1 MNIKPLAPI
10 MDKATTTGSYIA
22 SISTAIGGLLS
33 LDKIALLLGIAS
45 TIGLFVVQYR
55 LSREKKR
62 QNREFHEARMA
73 AIKAGNLN
81 VINMDDSNG

>member
-22 SISTAIGGLLS
+22 SISTAIGGFLS
-33 LDKIALLLGIAS
+33 LNNIALLLGIAS
-45 TIGLFVVQYR
+45 TIALFLVQFR
-55 LSREKKR
+55 LSREKKK

-73 AIKAGNLN
+73 AIKQGNLK
-81 VINMDDSNG
+81 VINMDDGNE

>member
-10 MDKATTTGSYIA
+10 MDKAMTTGSYVA
-22 SISTAIGGLLS
+22 SISTAIGGFLS

-45 TIGLFVVQYR
+45 TIVLFVVQYR

-62 QNREFHEARMA
+62 QSREFHEARMA

-81 VINMDDSNG
+81 VINMDDSSE